1 MRNQKK
7 KKTISHGKFN
17 RNLVKHFL
25 NDIYKKNIYL
35 NCQF

>member
-7 KKTISHGKFN
+7 KTISNGKLN

-25 NDIYKKNIYL
+25 NDIYIYNIYL